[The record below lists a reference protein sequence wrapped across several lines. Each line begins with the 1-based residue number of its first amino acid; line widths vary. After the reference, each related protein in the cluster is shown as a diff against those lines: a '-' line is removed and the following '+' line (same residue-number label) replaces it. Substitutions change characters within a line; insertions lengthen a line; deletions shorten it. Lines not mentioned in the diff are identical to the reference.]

1 MWGVVGALALMGLFF
16 ATMPI
21 ARARHARLAKKRGR
35 TTSESFDAL
44 MLRAGVS
51 GTTSR
56 YLWKNLQAYYHE
68 PLTPHPDDRLES
80 VIAIDRPEI
89 EGLVSHFWSTMRGHD
104 AFPTRS
110 PLRDDPTVAE
120 LGRYFDSL
128 TGWTVLRA
136 A

>member
-1 MWGVVGALALMGLFF
+1 MWMVVGALALLGLFV

-21 ARARHARLAKKRGR
+21 ARPRHARLAKKRGR
-35 TTSESFDAL
+35 MNSDSFDAA
-44 MLRAGVS
+44 MARAGVS
-51 GTTSR
+51 PTTAR

-80 VIAIDRPEI
+80 VIAVDRPEI
-89 EGLVSHFWSTMRGHD
+89 EGLAYHFWSTMRGQD
-104 AFPTRS
+104 PFPMRA
-110 PLRDDPTVAE
+110 PLRDDPTIAE